1 MVSLSHGTTVRRQIS
16 SAGEIKV
23 VGRRLMLIL
32 LAGLIAGSSLGCA
45 SKTPRAVRDIRVDT
59 MNVKGAECKGSDNRG
74 HLYLWNKTP
83 AMVTVSKDAFP
94 LMLTCRKA
102 GFKKTVRV
110 LDGRGLPFPADESFQ
125 GYLRRG
131 LSAMVQAFGG
141 ELPSVERGFLVRIP
155 MEPEDFASGKAKEA
169 YRRAK
174 QKAEGRVRFEKID
187 LLPKRSK
194 NDK

>member
-1 MVSLSHGTTVRRQIS
+1 MQILF
-16 SAGEIKV
+16 V
-23 VGRRLMLIL
+23 
-32 LAGLIAGSSLGCA
+32 GLIAILILGCA
-45 SKTPRAVRDIRVDT
+45 GKTLRAVRDIRVDT

-74 HLYLWNKTP
+74 HLYLWNKTL

-110 LDGRGLPFPADESFQ
+110 LDGRGLPFPPDKSFQ
-125 GYLRRG
+125 GYFRRG
-131 LSAMVQAFGG
+131 LGTMVQAFGG

-174 QKAEGRVRFEKID
+174 QKAEGRVQIEKID
-187 LLPKRSK
+187 LFPKRSK
-194 NDK
+194 NNK